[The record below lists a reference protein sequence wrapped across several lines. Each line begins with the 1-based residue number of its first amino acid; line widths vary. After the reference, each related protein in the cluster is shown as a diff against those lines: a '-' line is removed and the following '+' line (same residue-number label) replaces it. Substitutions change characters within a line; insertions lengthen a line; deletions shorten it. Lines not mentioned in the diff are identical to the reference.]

1 MLIILCSSKA
11 AIQTS
16 MCTCESAATAYFAQE
31 YYDPGL
37 DVIVII
43 TREVPV
49 TTGIFRIMTV
59 RWRVMVN
66 IALTAHLA
74 TNYSRFS
81 SLIGCCFHF
90 IFHFAVIF

>member
-16 MCTCESAATAYFAQE
+16 MCTCESAAKAYFAQE

-49 TTGIFRIMTV
+49 TTGIF
-59 RWRVMVN
+59 
-66 IALTAHLA
+66 
-74 TNYSRFS
+74 
-81 SLIGCCFHF
+81 
-90 IFHFAVIF
+90 